1 MPETRRNHRQL
12 TGSLPGHSLRR
23 LLLPGIPAGAGAQQ
37 AHPAFVALP
46 ADTWAL
52 AWVLGPLSVMV
63 IAVGWS
69 AAEARPEPAYSTG
82 WESDLTGVQP
92 HGYVRRETQS
102 KPMAEPV
109 TVPWARREP

>member
-1 MPETRRNHRQL
+1 
-12 TGSLPGHSLRR
+12 